1 MSCQGSNSHIIEL
14 NIDPSKHAL
23 DEKYQDTL
31 VKVCGLATKEFENVH
46 ITNHRAVGSKGPPK
60 GYGVEWLEREPY
72 TTKPEQRC
80 VTGYVRPICGWKDFR
95 NEDLI
100 CASTGHSYKWVIVQK
115 TLSRD

>member
-31 VKVCGLATKEFENVH
+31 VKFCGLATKEFGNVH

-60 GYGVEWLEREPY
+60 GYGVEWLEREP
-72 TTKPEQRC
+72 TLPNQNNAVSR
-80 VTGYVRPICGWKDFR
+80 VMFVRFADG
-95 NEDLI
+95 
-100 CASTGHSYKWVIVQK
+100 K
-115 TLSRD
+115 TLGTRI